1 MVYLDKFFQQFTS
14 KKKGGAVQKKTII
27 TLAIAIA
34 AIVALNVASDKV
46 ATKKL
51 ADPWDLQKW
60 SLAEKDFFPNEYKRS
75 QSFQKVIHDY
85 EVDNGFPGAHR
96 IHKEKQTIDFLT
108 NGPLVSSVPG
118 WVRAIHGGF
127 DNIQYTKPAIVEVSA
142 IRIPSRPAP
151 AYGVEEYRYQFT
163 VRIRTQKGMKSRT
176 FTIESHG
183 GNLEAPG
190 TLKVLK
196 ENVRKLALSAQKSLE

>member
-1 MVYLDKFFQQFTS
+1 M
-14 KKKGGAVQKKTII
+14 QKKTII

-163 VRIRTQKGMKSRT
+163 VRIRTQKGMKSRI

-196 ENVRKLALSAQKSLE
+196 KNVRKLALSAQKSLE